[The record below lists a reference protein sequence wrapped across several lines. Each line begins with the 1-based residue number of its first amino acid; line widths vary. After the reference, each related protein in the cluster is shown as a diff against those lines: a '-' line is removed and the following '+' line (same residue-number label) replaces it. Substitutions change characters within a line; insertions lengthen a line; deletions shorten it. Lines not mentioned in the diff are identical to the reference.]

1 MELNQR
7 NVPHKLHKNNRPILL
22 LKQVSLRHMKI
33 TESSKEVELTIKEEA
48 SSTKRDT
55 HISPFLTT
63 KKPVVLTRTIKA
75 HETAVKPGA

>member
-1 MELNQR
+1 
-7 NVPHKLHKNNRPILL
+7 
-22 LKQVSLRHMKI
+22 MKI